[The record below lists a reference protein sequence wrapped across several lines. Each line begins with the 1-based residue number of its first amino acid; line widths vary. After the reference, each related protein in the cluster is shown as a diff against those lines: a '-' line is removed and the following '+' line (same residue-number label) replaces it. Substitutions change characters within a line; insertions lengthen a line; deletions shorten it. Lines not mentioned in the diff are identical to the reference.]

1 MNGNSSGSNNG
12 IDGEKTSGSTMPVF
26 SGAFEDDSN
35 RPTMATNGQPV
46 PQYVPPM
53 YGQPVQQY
61 PGQVYGQPVQQYPQ
75 PMYGQPVQ
83 QYPRQ
88 MYGQPVPQY
97 PGQVYGQPV
106 YVQPVTQ
113 YQVLPK
119 KTVDRKLFRKHCS
132 RVGLMLMADVGL
144 MTVVEMAVLIAFI
157 IVLVFL
163 GETDQSQI
171 VAKVMMAPLMIAG
184 GLSAIVGNMT
194 PSALHLRKWRYK
206 FTDPFKGDK
215 LNPVFTLAALF
226 TALGLNTAWSYAYY
240 YLKNWFGNFVGYIPE
255 DTNKL
260 YTPENMPL
268 LGMIAYLAWVC
279 VIAPVTEEYIF
290 RGAMLRTLSKYGSG
304 FAIVASAFAFGLM
317 HGNMAQTP
325 MAFLIGLIL
334 GYVAA
339 KSGNIRQSIF
349 IHFVNNV
356 FAMVP
361 QILRYFRPEWYDS
374 FEYYEWYIDYGTMAF
389 AGLALLY
396 FLFRRARGLSAVGKR
411 IASGSAEVSRP
422 ERAWL
427 RLAVPDERRLPQL
440 DSVKHKFCH
449 FVTSAGMIFFIA
461 FCLLNIF
468 LISFLPYLI
477 REPIQG
483 FGF

>member
-61 PGQVYGQPVQQYPQ
+61 PRQ
-75 PMYGQPVQ
+75 MYGQPVP
-83 QYPRQ
+83 QYPGQ
-88 MYGQPVPQY
+88 VYGQPVPQY

-184 GLSAIVGNMT
+184 GISAIVGNMT
-194 PSALHLRKWRYK
+194 PSGLHPRKGRY
-206 FTDPFKGDK
+206 TFKD
-215 LNPVFTLAALF
+215 
-226 TALGLNTAWSYAYY
+226 
-240 YLKNWFGNFVGYIPE
+240 
-255 DTNKL
+255 
-260 YTPENMPL
+260 L
-268 LGMIAYLAWVC
+268 L
-279 VIAPVTEEYIF
+279 
-290 RGAMLRTLSKYGSG
+290 
-304 FAIVASAFAFGLM
+304 
-317 HGNMAQTP
+317 
-325 MAFLIGLIL
+325 
-334 GYVAA
+334 
-339 KSGNIRQSIF
+339 
-349 IHFVNNV
+349 
-356 FAMVP
+356 
-361 QILRYFRPEWYDS
+361 
-374 FEYYEWYIDYGTMAF
+374 
-389 AGLALLY
+389 
-396 FLFRRARGLSAVGKR
+396 
-411 IASGSAEVSRP
+411 
-422 ERAWL
+422 
-427 RLAVPDERRLPQL
+427 
-440 DSVKHKFCH
+440 
-449 FVTSAGMIFFIA
+449 
-461 FCLLNIF
+461 
-468 LISFLPYLI
+468 
-477 REPIQG
+477 
-483 FGF
+483 